1 MSSARIARGSSAA
14 KPRPKGKTLSRGSSK
29 KKPQPGMLD
38 ALPIS
43 ADAIRRMSWWLF
55 MGVLAALAIAVA
67 AALQVPQLVGTSI
80 GEAIGK
86 AGFTLKSVEI
96 KGAVHVPRVEVYNIA
111 YDQPSTAM
119 PLVDLE
125 GTRERLLRFGWVKEA
140 RVSRRLPDTLV
151 VDIVERTPAALWQHN
166 RQLALIDREG
176 VVLEQV
182 ALDKMPDLPLVIGPA
197 ANRHAGELNRLLDS
211 APDLKPMMAG
221 ATWVGG
227 RRWDLRFQSGEVLA
241 LPEGHQA
248 AEKALV
254 RFARMD
260 KSTQL
265 LGRGLVRFDMRIPG
279 RFTVRVSNEPGSVVP
294 ELPPPAPAAP
304 ANASGPVDPTT
315 TI

>member
-1 MSSARIARGSSAA
+1 MPPPPVRKLVTALDI
-14 KPRPKGKTLSRGSSK
+14 GSSK
-29 KKPQPGMLD
+29 VSAMIAEPG
-38 ALPIS
+38 
-43 ADAIRRMSWWLF
+43 
-55 MGVLAALAIAVA
+55 
-67 AALQVPQLVGTSI
+67 
-80 GEAIGK
+80 
-86 AGFTLKSVEI
+86 
-96 KGAVHVPRVEVYNIA
+96 
-111 YDQPSTAM
+111 
-119 PLVDLE
+119 E
-125 GTRERLLRFGWVKEA
+125 G
-140 RVSRRLPDTLV
+140 
-151 VDIVERTPAALWQHN
+151 
-166 RQLALIDREG
+166 
-176 VVLEQV
+176 
-182 ALDKMPDLPLVIGPA
+182 
-197 ANRHAGELNRLLDS
+197 GELNRLLDS

-227 RRWDLRFQSGEVLA
+227 RRWDLRFQSGEMLA